1 MPAASVDTET
11 AAAAETEA
19 LAADLAAG
27 LQPGDVVLVSGELGT
42 GKTTFVR
49 GACRALGVAVP
60 VTSPTFTIARR
71 YEDGRVPVSHLDL
84 FRLGDGLDEEE
95 PELLEEEL
103 GPDRVAFVEWPEVAG
118 SDPAGVRVAARVR
131 LEHRGGDRRRVVIEQ
146 RAVTTGP
153 PTAMPRGRQ
162 GSPLGTRSS
171 GSTPPRRTRWW
182 ASRSTARR
190 RSSCATRPRPASAR
204 ATSPSCCRWRRRC
217 SSAPA

>member
-19 LAADLAAG
+19 LAAGLAAG
-27 LQPGDVVLVSGELGT
+27 LQPGDVVLISGELGA

-49 GACRALGVAVP
+49 GACRALGVGVP

-84 FRLGDGLDEEE
+84 FRLAEGLDEEE

-118 SDPAGVRVAARVR
+118 GDPPGVRVAARVR
-131 LEHRGGDRRRVVIEQ
+131 LEHRGGDRRRIVIE
-146 RAVTTGP
+146 P
-153 PTAMPRGRQ
+153 
-162 GSPLGTRSS
+162 
-171 GSTPPRRTRWW
+171 
-182 ASRSTARR
+182 
-190 RSSCATRPRPASAR
+190 
-204 ATSPSCCRWRRRC
+204 
-217 SSAPA
+217 